1 MTVERKTAFITGA
14 GKGIGYGIA
23 KTLAEEGYDLI
34 LHSRSSVQGTEKLA
48 DLARSKGL
56 KAHLVRGDLSNV
68 QEVEQIF
75 RRISDLTR
83 GLNLVVSNS
92 GLTVCKPFFQITPQD
107 LDQVTGLD
115 WRGSFFVTQYAAK
128 LMVEQKTEG
137 HILLITSNQAH
148 MVYPDG
154 SMYGSVKAALS
165 HFTKCAAVEL
175 AKHGIRVNAISPGYT
190 DTGDPRMGEK
200 ESTYSAIP
208 MRRWCTP
215 KEIGKAV
222 VFLDSVWSKSIT
234 GTELLIDGGGC
245 LTCKDNRE
253 HTG

>member
-1 MTVERKTAFITGA
+1 
-14 GKGIGYGIA
+14 
-23 KTLAEEGYDLI
+23 
-34 LHSRSSVQGTEKLA
+34 
-48 DLARSKGL
+48 
-56 KAHLVRGDLSNV
+56 
-68 QEVEQIF
+68 
-75 RRISDLTR
+75 
-83 GLNLVVSNS
+83 
-92 GLTVCKPFFQITPQD
+92 
-107 LDQVTGLD
+107 
-115 WRGSFFVTQYAAK
+115 
-128 LMVEQKTEG
+128 MVEQKMAG

>member
-1 MTVERKTAFITGA
+1 M
-14 GKGIGYGIA
+14 
-23 KTLAEEGYDLI
+23 
-34 LHSRSSVQGTEKLA
+34 Q
-48 DLARSKGL
+48 
-56 KAHLVRGDLSNV
+56 GDLSNV

-75 RRISDLTR
+75 RRISDLTQGAEPGCQQFR
-83 GLNLVVSNS
+83 ANDLQAV
-92 GLTVCKPFFQITPQD
+92 FQITPQD

-175 AKHGIRVNAISPGYT
+175 AKQNPCQRNIAGLH
-190 DTGDPRMGEK
+190 
-200 ESTYSAIP
+200 
-208 MRRWCTP
+208 
-215 KEIGKAV
+215 
-222 VFLDSVWSKSIT
+222 
-234 GTELLIDGGGC
+234 
-245 LTCKDNRE
+245 
-253 HTG
+253 